1 MEIVVGLV
9 WLFEPY
15 AVIIMDFDCIFGVTV
30 EHDNWWYL
38 LQLDKWY
45 LT

>member
-1 MEIVVGLV
+1 MESVVGLV

-15 AVIIMDFDCIFGVTV
+15 AIIIMDFDCIFCVV
-30 EHDNWWYL
+30 EHDNSWYL

-45 LT
+45 LM

>member
-1 MEIVVGLV
+1 METVVGLV

-15 AVIIMDFDCIFGVTV
+15 AIIIMDFDCIFGVV

>member
-1 MEIVVGLV
+1 METVVGLV

-15 AVIIMDFDCIFGVTV
+15 VIIIMDFDYIFGMV
-30 EHDNWWYL
+30 EYDNWWYL